1 MSNEIQNCVPN
12 LIAKSLKQQL
22 LGLQTE
28 ALKNTLPIILKDSIK
43 EYVETS
49 VIATKIGSK
58 VKANVCISMGKV
70 TERLDSLLDFT
81 QKNADNITDLEEK
94 IKTLNFLHNAAEV
107 FKKANAEG
115 EKWEKNNPES
125 PKNDTELKSTDVNA
139 QRGKEMRNLNNKMKQ
154 MTSDDEPPQKRL
166 KVKIPTPPPLRS
178 IHPDPITFL
187 TPRAQTPPRE
197 SNPPRDERKG
207 KGIANEEEQLKEIL
221 PLLEQ
226 SGSDP
231 KILNLQQFSTGGKEM
246 TLEEAQEQLRG
257 MKRLVDLK
265 AAEEKSK
272 RSRIKINI
280 QAQVVEIAE
289 YEAKR
294 AKILEEYNHYLTIR
308 ADPRTIIKINY
319 TIDRVTKNATMK
331 VVEIHALASKGKG
344 KSNDTLLSNLS
355 SKFNWIQTQAGKL
368 GLSPPTELTAVGLNP
383 DEKKIKRTSD
393 IIKEVFVKENIR
405 VHGMERNLEEF
416 HLATTSQLIKLQDDI
431 QRNSPEAEDVYKKLE
446 FAILV
451 RDDANEARII
461 GNEDPLSAKH
471 QRMIKGLTDGKASSS
486 NLRDIQVKYIVK
498 EVKDYLKTY
507 SPAEM
512 DIRCKWNLSMLLNC
526 LGGKFYKDKDGVN

>member
-125 PKNDTELKSTDVNA
+125 PKNDTELKSTDGEQQENIAKKINTDSALVIHA
-139 QRGKEMRNLNNKMKQ
+139 SKER
-154 MTSDDEPPQKRL
+154 TSDDEPPQKRL

-272 RSRIKINI
+272 
-280 QAQVVEIAE
+280 
-289 YEAKR
+289 
-294 AKILEEYNHYLTIR
+294 
-308 ADPRTIIKINY
+308 
-319 TIDRVTKNATMK
+319 
-331 VVEIHALASKGKG
+331 
-344 KSNDTLLSNLS
+344 
-355 SKFNWIQTQAGKL
+355 
-368 GLSPPTELTAVGLNP
+368 
-383 DEKKIKRTSD
+383 
-393 IIKEVFVKENIR
+393 
-405 VHGMERNLEEF
+405 
-416 HLATTSQLIKLQDDI
+416 
-431 QRNSPEAEDVYKKLE
+431 
-446 FAILV
+446 
-451 RDDANEARII
+451 
-461 GNEDPLSAKH
+461 
-471 QRMIKGLTDGKASSS
+471 
-486 NLRDIQVKYIVK
+486 
-498 EVKDYLKTY
+498 
-507 SPAEM
+507 
-512 DIRCKWNLSMLLNC
+512 
-526 LGGKFYKDKDGVN
+526 